1 MKTKNKTKI
10 TIDAIGNG
18 VRLVYLEKN
27 PHGFTSVN
35 KVHKS
40 SKQYSRK
47 TKKNEIQNL
56 FR

>member
-1 MKTKNKTKI
+1 MKPKNKLKL

-18 VRLVYLEKN
+18 VREIYLERN

-40 SKQYSRK
+40 DKQYSRK
-47 TKKNEIQNL
+47 NKKINYEI
-56 FR
+56 